1 MSNLLLVLLLF
12 LLPVNNYSQVQNAS
26 LTDSVKQLKE
36 VIVTATKTQES
47 IIQIPYAVSKINAAY
62 IQDFM
67 FRSTP
72 EALMGSTGI
81 FVQKTNHGGG
91 SPFVRALTG
100 NQNLLMID
108 GIRLNN
114 ATYRYGPNQYFNT
127 IDLYNV
133 GSIEIARGTGSV
145 QYGSDAMGGVIQ
157 VFTKEPV
164 FAKKANWSSTIYGK
178 AVSANMEYTGRA
190 ELNYQSSAVAFQLG
204 FTNKQFGHLV
214 GGDSTGVQDPSG
226 YNEKA
231 FDAKLKWKL
240 NKNTLLTIAHQQL
253 IQHDVPLYH
262 RVTLENFNFYF
273 FEPQQRKLSYLRLE
287 KNVGGGILNKLSIT
301 WSSQQNKET
310 RKYLKNGSL
319 YEFKES
325 DKVETVGLTLDLFST
340 FSKIFSAN
348 TGVEYYH
355 DRVNSSKSQITLSDR
370 SMVMQRGLYPDDATS
385 GNFSVYSLHH
395 VSFNKFQI
403 EAGIRFNQV
412 SLNMVDTTSAYKLGS
427 ITIKPSSFVSNFSIL
442 YKINSLQSIYGSFS
456 SGFRAP
462 NIDDMGTLGLVDFRY
477 EIPAYDLKPEKSFNA
492 EIGYKLIGK
501 KTKLSVAL
509 FNLQLNDLITRVQIP
524 ALQVGGYNVYTKA
537 NNQQSY
543 VRGFEFEYQLNLN
556 QHFTAETNA

>member
-157 VFTKEPV
+157 VFTKEHLCLL
-164 FAKKANWSSTIYGK
+164 KKPIGLLQF
-178 AVSANMEYTGRA
+178 ME
-190 ELNYQSSAVAFQLG
+190 
-204 FTNKQFGHLV
+204 KQ
-214 GGDSTGVQDPSG
+214 
-226 YNEKA
+226 
-231 FDAKLKWKL
+231 
-240 NKNTLLTIAHQQL
+240 
-253 IQHDVPLYH
+253 
-262 RVTLENFNFYF
+262 
-273 FEPQQRKLSYLRLE
+273 
-287 KNVGGGILNKLSIT
+287 
-301 WSSQQNKET
+301 
-310 RKYLKNGSL
+310 
-319 YEFKES
+319 
-325 DKVETVGLTLDLFST
+325 
-340 FSKIFSAN
+340 
-348 TGVEYYH
+348 
-355 DRVNSSKSQITLSDR
+355 
-370 SMVMQRGLYPDDATS
+370 
-385 GNFSVYSLHH
+385 
-395 VSFNKFQI
+395 
-403 EAGIRFNQV
+403 
-412 SLNMVDTTSAYKLGS
+412 
-427 ITIKPSSFVSNFSIL
+427 
-442 YKINSLQSIYGSFS
+442 
-456 SGFRAP
+456 
-462 NIDDMGTLGLVDFRY
+462 
-477 EIPAYDLKPEKSFNA
+477 
-492 EIGYKLIGK
+492 
-501 KTKLSVAL
+501 
-509 FNLQLNDLITRVQIP
+509 
-524 ALQVGGYNVYTKA
+524 
-537 NNQQSY
+537 
-543 VRGFEFEYQLNLN
+543 
-556 QHFTAETNA
+556 